1 MNKKLTIVV
10 VIAIILIGG
19 YFMLNNSSDKEAL
32 NIEADLDA
40 LELTDEEKQALIDE
54 GIELPSDSDS
64 LIDELQEVS
73 SSDEVDDIEA
83 DLSATD
89 LDDLDAALDGI
100 DNDLLGL

>member
-54 GIELPSDSDS
+54 GIELPSDSDL

-73 SSDEVDDIEA
+73 SSDEIDDIEA
-83 DLSATD
+83 DLSATN

>member
-54 GIELPSDSDS
+54 GIELPSDSDL

-83 DLSATD
+83 DLSATN

>member
-1 MNKKLTIVV
+1 
-10 VIAIILIGG
+10 
-19 YFMLNNSSDKEAL
+19 MLNNSSDKEAL

-73 SSDEVDDIEA
+73 SSDEIDDIET
-83 DLSATD
+83 DLSATN
-89 LDDLDAALDGI
+89 LVDLDAALDGI